1 MRLRA
6 GFVGVLAV
14 TVLVAAGCG
23 SDDEGGGAAAASSKP
38 LNIAFLSTYAGL
50 PFYTATECG
59 ARDAAKELGG
69 DIELSVEGPPHG
81 VNVAEQV
88 PLLSTIVNRKPDGL
102 ILVPADPRALVAP
115 AKVAVEKGVALTTTD
130 QTLTE
135 KIDLANYHS
144 DNVAGGRLAGE
155 SMLKLLNGKKGTLLP
170 IDNKPGLPH
179 VNDRV
184 KGFVEAVKGA
194 PGITLLPTQYGTDD
208 PNKSAA
214 IVQAAARAHPDL
226 IGVYGATEAVSNGM
240 VAGLKGVS
248 KSQSSQISKIGYD
261 AGPTLARAVSDG
273 ELDAIIAQGSYDQG
287 HEAMT
292 TLVKYLRGQL
302 DKADIQYDNT
312 VKTVLVTKDNIDQP
326 DVKKYLYPE
335 RCGAAS

>member
-1 MRLRA
+1 MRAQA
-6 GFVGVLAV
+6 GVIGVLAAA
-14 TVLVAAGCG
+14 VLVAAGCG
-23 SDDEGGGAAAASSKP
+23 SDDGGGAAAAKSKTEP
-38 LNIAFLSTYAGL
+38 LQIAFLSTYAGL

-69 DIELSVEGPPHG
+69 DIKLSVEGPPHG

-88 PLLSTIVNRKPDGL
+88 PLLSTIVTRGPDGL

-115 AKVAVEKGVALTTTD
+115 AKVAVAKGVALTTTD

-135 KIDLANYHS
+135 KVDLANYHS

-155 SMLKLLNGKKGTLLP
+155 HMLELLKGKKGTLLP

-184 KGFVEAVKGA
+184 KGFIEAVKGA

-208 PNKSAA
+208 PSKSAA
-214 IVQAAARAHPDL
+214 IVQASARAHPDL

-240 VAGLKGVS
+240 VAGLKGVA
-248 KSQSSQISKIGYD
+248 KSQASQIRKIGYD

-312 VKTVLVTKDNIDQP
+312 VKTVLVTKDTIDQP
-326 DVKKYLYPE
+326 DV
-335 RCGAAS
+335 